1 MFRSL
6 LAVVTFGSSACFG
19 AETNPPVSTI
29 FYAHDA
35 RAITGFKENAAVT
48 KPMVDVLV
56 IAVTG
61 QRDIASAW
69 RSLVQPKDRVGIKIA
84 ASGGHVFSTHKGV
97 VRAIVSGLNQA
108 GVPPQNIIVWDRAN
122 MTEAGFN
129 KDSGAYLVRSV
140 EPFSGYDLKAVVS
153 APMEGK
159 LIWGDGLFLRRNPAE
174 TGREQFSNESHWS
187 TILEGVTKIINVP
200 VFSSSEDCGVA
211 GCLYN
216 VTIPNLDN
224 WRRFLQSSNPY
235 LCDLYRDERVA
246 PKVVLN
252 VLDGLLA
259 QYAGGP
265 EGQPNYAW
273 RHATIYASKDPV
285 ALDATALREIEKW
298 RTDARLPSLAKH
310 AAYLQTAEE
319 MGIGNFAEERIE
331 LKPVSIR

>member
-1 MFRSL
+1 VFRVL
-6 LAVVTFGSSACFG
+6 LVALVFASSACRG
-19 AETNPPVSTI
+19 ADAAAAISTV
-29 FYAHDA
+29 FYAHDE
-35 RAITGFKENAAVT
+35 RAITGFEENAAVT
-48 KPMVDVLV
+48 KPMVDALV

-69 RSLVQPKDRVGIKIA
+69 RSLVQPKDRVGIKIS
-84 ASGGHVFSTHKGV
+84 ASGGRVFSTHKGV
-97 VRAIVSGLNQA
+97 VRAIATGLSQA
-108 GVPPQNIIVWDRAN
+108 GVPPQNIIVWDRAD
-122 MTEAGFN
+122 MAEAGFN
-129 KDSGAYLVRSV
+129 KGSGAYLVRSV

-159 LIWGDGLFLRRNPAE
+159 LIWGDGLFLRRNPGE
-174 TGREQFSNESHWS
+174 TGRDQFSNESHWS

-200 VFSSSEDCGVA
+200 VFSSSEDCGIA

-216 VTIPNLDN
+216 VTVPNLDN
-224 WRRFLQSSNPY
+224 WRRFLQTSNPY
-235 LCDLYRDERVA
+235 LCDLYRDENVA

-252 VLDGLLA
+252 VLDSLIA

-298 RTDARLPSLAKH
+298 RADAKLPSLAKH

-319 MGIGNFAEERIE
+319 MGIGNFAAERIE